1 MAPFN
6 SMGVKKYVKWNVKVV
21 THLKLYLGRGK
32 MQKKNLSY
40 TLSNAIQY
48 NIVAILLLQYNF
60 HFTFLKNKCRMEVD

>member
-40 TLSNAIQY
+40 TLSNAIVA
-48 NIVAILLLQYNF
+48 IVAIQLPFYF
-60 HFTFLKNKCRMEVD
+60 FEK